1 MLKIQVVFEEEDGL
15 DPIDPSGEIL
25 ISDGRVRIWQK
36 HAYLDSWLD
45 ALIRGLREVEA
56 GKSTSVDLVE
66 EPDPLM
72 LQPQNGGIKLTY
84 RDTTVSVD
92 SIDEFR
98 RALRSATEDFLGKL
112 DAADKDGETEL
123 LNSIRKFSKSV

>member
-1 MLKIQVVFEEEDGL
+1 MLKIQVVFEEEGI

-25 ISDGRVRIWQK
+25 ISDGGVRIWEK
-36 HAYLDSWLD
+36 HVYLDSWLD
-45 ALIRGLREVEA
+45 ALITGLKEVEA
-56 GKSTSVDLVE
+56 GKSASLDLVE

-98 RALRSATEDFLGKL
+98 WTLRSASVAFLRKLEAAGK
-112 DAADKDGETEL
+112 DCETEL
-123 LNSIRKFSKSV
+123 RNSIREFSKG